1 MKKYPSVEVKKLYV
15 CFDRYIDI
23 LHCTLRVY
31 TVICTKC
38 VERESCTCTSKC
50 RRTREMEKIITLILQ
65 KWTMFMHRKYSDGY
79 GICTFVNAPYIW
91 CLVRS
96 MY

>member
-15 CFDRYIDI
+15 RFDRYIDI

-50 RRTREMEKIITLILQ
+50 RRTREMEQNYNIDSSKVDDVYAL
-65 KWTMFMHRKYSDGY
+65 
-79 GICTFVNAPYIW
+79 
-91 CLVRS
+91 
-96 MY
+96 

>member
-1 MKKYPSVEVKKLYV
+1 MNVEVKKLYV
-15 CFDRYIDI
+15 HFDRYIDI

-50 RRTREMEKIITLILQ
+50 RRTREMEQNYNIDSSKVDDVYAL
-65 KWTMFMHRKYSDGY
+65 
-79 GICTFVNAPYIW
+79 
-91 CLVRS
+91 
-96 MY
+96 